1 MPTYDYFCKKCN
13 ESFSLIQSIKDHEE
27 KKVECPKCKG
37 KDVEQQVTHFMT
49 KTSRKS

>member
-13 ESFSLIQSIKDHEE
+13 ENFTVVLSVKEHDEG
-27 KKVECPKCKG
+27 KAECPKCRG
-37 KDVEQQVTHFMT
+37 KDLDQQVAHFMT